1 MDYELYWK
9 HNIKSAD
16 CIRVSNDSGHILTS
30 SSNGHVYFIDS
41 SGNLIWKNQIT
52 NIRTISISED
62 AKYVAVGS
70 MEELF
75 VFSTDGKLV
84 WKKNVGKINAIA
96 ISTTA
101 NSIAVGTDLGTL
113 FNFSLSGDE
122 LWKKKVKGVF
132 RGGIFYTEESDSIVL
147 GSWNKILCFS
157 SGEILWEHKTKTR
170 IENAD
175 VFNNL
180 IAICTRRGLEV
191 IDNKGNLIFIS
202 KYPYK
207 KIAIR
212 DADHIYAL
220 TNSKI
225 DILDSI
231 GETIQTLEFEDDL
244 IDFAVNRNNGDVAA
258 VSKGCAFSYS
268 TTLKPHFRICT
279 KSVLFGKTKP
289 IEFEIENICGKK
301 IDCEIEVTSDA
312 FQIPNKHLA
321 MELAPHKTKTC
332 SIMATP
338 EIPGDNEI
346 IFKIVNKKLTFSD
359 NIHVDIEKIDLE
371 TILYPKYKFN
381 VADDPITCLVDI
393 KNNSGLAAKNISI
406 KGNPDLFFE
415 ELLPG
420 SKHTFNFKIDLNEG
434 THNISK
440 IITYKDD
447 FGNQYESFC
456 EKSIQVDN
464 APYVWEFL
472 DVDNLI
478 NGKKSLVTLSFK
490 NISNKTIDM
499 DIEIYS
505 KSICFSPDKFNLSV
519 EPSGDKTID
528 IEMIPNDFGEST
540 IDLAVMEN
548 NHNRKHHA
556 YFNVSL
562 GPPSITIKSRLLKN
576 KYVAGDS
583 ITQQLKLTNEGDEPA
598 LNIEIEGQQKFLS
611 IQPNESLTCEFT
623 SKIDETKKLRPV
635 IARYKNGAGELFEAR
650 CENILDFDVIDKRL
664 EISTLNLQVIENRN
678 ENYAV
683 ILENISNRSIE
694 NIEYEVRADP
704 DEIRVTNEKIKIAL
718 IEPMSKKRIEF
729 PIEACLAGTFDFNFI
744 ARFDGIEMKS
754 TGNIIAEPKIP
765 EFEMTIVNSNLVA
778 KEFDPL
784 KINLRNISETAI
796 AKNISVEIKIPLIKY
811 NDIIKINEIKP
822 EQSENLEFDFKADN
836 AGRLHFTLIVSFKSV
851 EGISHNQEFGGVILI
866 RRNED
871 NNERERGGKTTI
883 NIKKLVNG
891 PDLSDAVGVRLNHT
905 ENQSIPVE
913 NPQPQHPQPVLT
925 QTDMPEPERVK
936 MYRNSCVIAFDDK
949 AISYDERIFLDF
961 EAKILKLSTDE
972 KEMVENDIFGEFLNK
987 TNMIE
992 AYRKLYYNSLMNG
1005 GKISSDERNMLNTIR
1020 ENLNLSAEEQKII
1033 EEEEVHKQVD
1043 NDCHINHVMPS
1054 EVNVCTPLLEEA
1066 PPTTERLDNNI
1077 DERLCLA
1084 CGAVLADG
1092 AKFCGQC
1099 RRKVKVNKIIGER

>member
-1 MDYELYWK
+1 MSDNLDYELYWK

-30 SSNGHVYFIDS
+30 SSKGYVHFVDS
-41 SGNLIWKNQIT
+41 SGNVIWKNHIN

-62 AKYVAVGS
+62 AKYIAVGS

-75 VFSTDGKLV
+75 VFSIDGKLV
-84 WKKNVGKINAIA
+84 WKKNVGNINAIA
-96 ISTTA
+96 ISTNA
-101 NSIAVGTDLGTL
+101 NSIAVGIDLGTL

-132 RGGIFYTEESDSIVL
+132 EGGIFYTEGSNRIIV

-157 SGEILWEHKTKTR
+157 GRDVLWEHKTKTR

-180 IAICTRRGLEV
+180 IAVCTRRGLEV
-191 IDNKGNLIFIS
+191 IDDKGILIFIS
-202 KYPYK
+202 EYPYK

-225 DILDSI
+225 NILDSI
-231 GETIQTLEFEDDL
+231 GETIRTLEFKDDL
-244 IDFAVNRNNGDVAA
+244 IDFAVNRKNGDVAA
-258 VSKGCAFSYS
+258 VSKGYAFSYS
-268 TTLKPHFRICT
+268 TTLKPQFKLCT
-279 KSVLFGKTKP
+279 NSVLLGETQP
-289 IEFEIENICGKK
+289 IEFKVENICGKK
-301 IDCEIEVTSDA
+301 IACEIEVTSNA

-321 MELAPHKTKTC
+321 VELAPYKTKTC
-332 SIMATP
+332 SVMATP

-346 IFKIVNKKLTFSD
+346 SFNVVNKNVIHSE
-359 NIHVDIEKIDLE
+359 NIHVEIEKINLE

-381 VADDPITCLVDI
+381 VTDDPITCLVDI

-420 SKHTFNFKIDLNEG
+420 SKHTFNFKIDLSEG

-490 NISNKTIDM
+490 NISNKIIDM

-505 KSICFSPDKFNLSV
+505 KSIGFSLDKFRLSV
-519 EPSGDKTID
+519 EPSDDKTID

-540 IDLAVMEN
+540 VDLAVMEN
-548 NHNRKHHA
+548 NHNRKHSAH
-556 YFNVSL
+556 FNVSP
-562 GPPSITIKSRLLKN
+562 GPPSLAIKSWLLKK

-583 ITQQLKLTNEGDEPA
+583 ITQQLTLTNEGDEPA
-598 LNIEIEGQQKFLS
+598 LNIEIEDEQKFPS

-683 ILENISNRSIE
+683 ILENISNRTIE
-694 NIEYEVRADP
+694 NIECEVRADP
-704 DEIRVTNEKIKIAL
+704 DEIRVTNGKKQIAS
-718 IEPMSKKRIEF
+718 IEPMSKKRVEF
-729 PIEACLAGTFDFNFI
+729 PIEACLVGTFDFNFI

-754 TGNIIAEPKIP
+754 TGNIVAEPKLP
-765 EFEMTIVNSNLVA
+765 EFEMTIADSDLVVGEWAPLIIHLRNTSENAVA
-778 KEFDPL
+778 K
-784 KINLRNISETAI
+784 NV
-796 AKNISVEIKIPLIKY
+796 SVELEIPLIEY
-811 NDIIKINEIKP
+811 NNIKKIKEMKP

-836 AGRLHFTLIVSFKSV
+836 AGRLHFKLIVFFESADGKP
-851 EGISHNQEFGGVILI
+851 HDQEFDGGILI
-866 RRNED
+866 HRNED
-871 NNERERGGKTTI
+871 DNEYKNEGNTII
-883 NIKKLVNG
+883 NIRDFINDSVIGRKIDNQ
-891 PDLSDAVGVRLNHT
+891 
-905 ENQSIPVE
+905 NQSIPVE
-913 NPQPQHPQPVLT
+913 NPLPQHPQPMLT
-925 QTDMPEPERVK
+925 PTDMSEPDRVK
-936 MYRNSCVIAFDDK
+936 TYRNTCVKAFDDTK
-949 AISYDERIFLDF
+949 ISDDERRILDLQA
-961 EAKILKLSTDE
+961 EILKLSVAE
-972 KEMVENDIFGEFLNK
+972 KEKVENEIFGDFLNK
-987 TNMIE
+987 KNMIE
-992 AYRKLYYNSLMNG
+992 AYKELYYNALVNDG
-1005 GKISSDERNMLNTIR
+1005 IISSDERKLLDTIR
-1020 ENLNLSAEEQKII
+1020 ENLNLSTEDIVII
-1033 EEEEVHKQVD
+1033 EDDVCKQVGIISPD
-1043 NDCHINHVMPS
+1043 NVISTD
-1054 EVNVCTPLLEEA
+1054 VNVCTPSLDEA
-1066 PPTTERLDNNI
+1066 LPTEERLKNNI
-1077 DERLCLA
+1077 DERLCSA
-1084 CGAVLADG
+1084 CGAVLADN
-1092 AKFCGQC
+1092 ANFCSQC
-1099 RRKVKVNKIIGER
+1099 RRKVK